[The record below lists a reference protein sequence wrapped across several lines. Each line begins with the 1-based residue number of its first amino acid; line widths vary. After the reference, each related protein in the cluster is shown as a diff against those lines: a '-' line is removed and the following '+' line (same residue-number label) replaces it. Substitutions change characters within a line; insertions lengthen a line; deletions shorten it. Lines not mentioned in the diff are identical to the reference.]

1 MSEEVNNTEAPEEAA
16 PVQLSLADLAA
27 VVQIIDATTK
37 RGAFEGAELET
48 VGGVRN
54 RFAAF
59 VQASQQA
66 QAEEDGEGATATDEA
81 GEEVEVEEES
91 AA

>member
-1 MSEEVNNTEAPEEAA
+1 MSEENTTEVQEEAA
-16 PVQLSLADLAA
+16 PAVQLSLADLAA

-48 VGGVRN
+48 VGAVRN

-59 VQASQQA
+59 VDAQQKA
-66 QAEEDGEGATATDEA
+66 QQEAEEGATATDEDGNDVA
-81 GEEVEVEEES
+81 VEEVEES
-91 AA
+91 

>member
-1 MSEEVNNTEAPEEAA
+1 MSEEVNTTEATEEAA

-27 VVQIIDATTK
+27 VVQIVDAASK
-37 RGAFEGAELET
+37 RGAFEGAELES

-59 VQASQQA
+59 VEASQRA
-66 QAEEDGEGATATDEA
+66 QAEADGEEAEGATAEA
-81 GEEVEVEEES
+81 EDGSEVEVEE
-91 AA
+91 A

>member
-1 MSEEVNNTEAPEEAA
+1 MSEEVNNTEATEEAA
-16 PVQLSLADLAA
+16 PVQLSLADLSAA
-27 VVQIIDATTK
+27 VQIIDAASK
-37 RGAFEGAELET
+37 RGTFEGSELET

-59 VQASQQA
+59 LQASQP
-66 QAEEDGEGATATDEA
+66 AEEAPAEEEA
-81 GEEVEVEEES
+81 EAEAEES